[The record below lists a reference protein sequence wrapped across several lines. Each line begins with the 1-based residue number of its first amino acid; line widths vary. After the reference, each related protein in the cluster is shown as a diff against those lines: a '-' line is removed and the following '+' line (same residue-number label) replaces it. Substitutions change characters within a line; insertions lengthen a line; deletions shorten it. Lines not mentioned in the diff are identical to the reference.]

1 MTRTRSVL
9 LFAVVMVLG
18 GTVAASFADA
28 RRGGRGIHARGH
40 VSMSRHVNRGR
51 SLNRTRSVNRSV
63 NRNRNVNRNVNRN
76 RNVNVN
82 RNRNVNVNVNRG
94 VVRGW
99 VARPYF
105 GTTVAGVVLGS
116 IITAA
121 AVGVVPTSP
130 DPSVCWYWTDQARAQ
145 GYWAYCDER

>member
-1 MTRTRSVL
+1 MTRTKSVL

-40 VSMSRHVNRGR
+40 VSMSRHVNRSR
-51 SLNRTRSVNRSV
+51 SLNRTRSVNR
-63 NRNRNVNRNVNRN
+63 NVT
-76 RNVNVN
+76 

-99 VARPYF
+99 AARPYF